1 MISCLKMIYTTNHV
15 LRSKRHHFL
24 FLFMLLL
31 FESASHCLAGD
42 TLKVMLTGD
51 LLLDRGVRTEIERT
65 NIDSLF
71 VPWVDSLFTNSDVV
85 VANLE
90 CPATKIKAPVHKKY
104 IFRGEP
110 EWLPALR
117 QHGITHLNLANNHSI
132 DQGRRGLIDTR
143 DNILAS
149 GMTPIGA
156 GATMDEAAEPVLLAS
171 TPRNVWLIASLRL
184 ALENYAY
191 LTNRP
196 CVSQESMETLI
207 DRIQQLRAT
216 DPQCYIIVSL
226 HWGGENTM
234 RPILPQIVDAHKM
247 IDAGADI
254 LVCHHSHTLQDI
266 ELYHGHR
273 IYYSIGNFIFDL
285 SKPHQCEAC
294 MVSIK
299 ITGTASEV
307 ETIPVHII
315 DCRPQQPVP

>member
-1 MISCLKMIYTTNHV
+1 MKHKVWYFICL
-15 LRSKRHHFL
+15 FL
-24 FLFMLLL
+24 FLWQA
-31 FESASHCLAGD
+31 SISHCLAED
-42 TLKVMLTGD
+42 TLRVMLTGD
-51 LLLDRGVRTEIERT
+51 LLLDRGVRKEIEHT
-65 NIDSLF
+65 GVDSLF
-71 VPWVDSLFTNSDVV
+71 VPWIDSLFANSDVV

-90 CPATKIKAPVHKKY
+90 CPATKIKASVHKKY

-117 QHGITHLNLANNHSI
+117 RHGITHLNLANNHSI

-143 DNILAS
+143 DNILGANI
-149 GMTPIGA
+149 TPIGA
-156 GATMDEAAEPVLLAS
+156 GATMEEAAVPVLLAS
-171 TPRNVWLIASLRL
+171 TPRNVWMVASLRL

-191 LTNRP
+191 LPQRP
-196 CVSQESMETLI
+196 CVSQESMDVLI
-207 DRIQQLRAT
+207 DRIRQLRTT

-234 RPILPQIVDAHKM
+234 HPILQQIVDAHRM

-266 ELYHGHR
+266 EQYHGHS

-285 SKPHQCEAC
+285 SKPHQREAC

-307 ETIPVHII
+307 ETIPVRII

>member
-1 MISCLKMIYTTNHV
+1 MPNTIPSITRCKTRTSV
-15 LRSKRHHFL
+15 S
-24 FLFMLLL
+24 LLL
-31 FESASHCLAGD
+31 LCWIGCALHCMAGD
-42 TLKVMLTGD
+42 TLRVMLTGD

-65 NIDSLF
+65 GIDSLF
-71 VPWVDSLFTNSDVV
+71 VPWVDSLFANSDVV

-110 EWLPALR
+110 ECLPALR
-117 QHGITHLNLANNHSI
+117 WHGITHLNLANNHSI

-143 DNILAS
+143 DNILSA

-156 GATMDEAAEPVLLAS
+156 GVTMDEAATPVLLAS
-171 TPRNVWLIASLRL
+171 TPRNVWMIASLRL

-196 CVSQESMETLI
+196 CVSQESIDTLLN
-207 DRIQQLRAT
+207 RIRHLRAT

-234 RPILPQIVDAHKM
+234 HPILQQIVDAHRM

-266 ELYHGHR
+266 EQYHGHS

-285 SKPHQCEAC
+285 SKPHQQKAC

-307 ETIPVHII
+307 ETIPVSII
-315 DCRPQQPVP
+315 NCRPQQPVP

>member
-1 MISCLKMIYTTNHV
+1 MKYKVCSIFC
-15 LRSKRHHFL
+15 L
-24 FLFMLLL
+24 FLFIWQAH
-31 FESASHCLAGD
+31 ASYCLAED
-42 TLKVMLTGD
+42 TLQVMLTGD

-65 NIDSLF
+65 GVDSLF
-71 VPWVDSLFTNSDVV
+71 VPWIDSLFTNSDVV

-117 QHGITHLNLANNHSI
+117 RHGITHLNLANNHSI

-143 DNILAS
+143 DNILAADI
-149 GMTPIGA
+149 TPIGA
-156 GATMDEAAEPVLLAS
+156 GSTMDEAAAPVLLAS
-171 TPRNVWLIASLRL
+171 SPRNVWLIASLRL

-196 CVSQESMETLI
+196 CVSQESMDALLA
-207 DRIQQLRAT
+207 RIQQLRTT

-234 RPILPQIVDAHKM
+234 HPILQQIVDAHRM

-266 ELYHGHR
+266 EQYHGHS

-285 SKPHQCEAC
+285 SKPHQRQAC
-294 MVSIK
+294 IVNIK
-299 ITGTASEV
+299 ITGTASKV
-307 ETIPVHII
+307 ETIPVSII
-315 DCRPQQPVP
+315 NCRPQQPVP

>member
-1 MISCLKMIYTTNHV
+1 MRYKGCYFICV
-15 LRSKRHHFL
+15 LL
-24 FLFMLLL
+24 FLWLSFV
-31 FESASHCLAGD
+31 SHCLASD
-42 TLKVMLTGD
+42 TLRVTLTGD

-65 NIDSLF
+65 GIDSLF
-71 VPWVDSLFTNSDVV
+71 VPWVDSLFACSDVV

-90 CPATKIKAPVHKKY
+90 CPATKIKAPVQKKF

-110 EWLPALR
+110 EWLPALHR
-117 QHGITHLNLANNHSI
+117 HGITHLNLANNHSI

-143 DNILAS
+143 NHILAA
-149 GMTPIGA
+149 GMVPIGA
-156 GATMDEAAEPVLLAS
+156 GATMDEAAKPVLLAS
-171 TPRNVWLIASLRL
+171 EPRNVWLIASLRL

-196 CVSQESMETLI
+196 CVSQESIDTLLS
-207 DRIQQLRAT
+207 RIQHLRAT

-234 RPILPQIVDAHKM
+234 HPILQQVVDAHKM

-266 ELYHGHR
+266 EQYHGHN

-285 SKPHQCEAC
+285 SKPHQRKAC

-299 ITGTASEV
+299 ITGTTSDV
-307 ETIPVHII
+307 ETIPVNII